1 LLRDGLAF
9 PAGLLLPDAGV
20 RDLADEMFEYLRKE
34 KPGEALNRTFET
46 LPEPVISP
54 REAYMKIV
62 TNQVEFM
69 TSDDL
74 AGRITANSLI
84 PLSPGHSD
92 DDVRRTVRSCKF
104 PADLLSARFGIMG
117 KALPRFR
124 ACYRRNTDRGWKIP
138 GVVHP

>member
-1 LLRDGLAF
+1 M
-9 PAGLLLPDAGV
+9 

-34 KPGEALNRTFET
+34 KPGEALNRAFET

-62 TNQVEFM
+62 TNQVEFV

-84 PLSPGHSD
+84 PYPPGIPMMMSGE
-92 DDVRRTVRSCKF
+92 
-104 PADLLSARFGIMG
+104 RFGVANSPQISYLHALESWG
-117 KALPRFR
+117 KHF
-124 ACYRRNTDRGWKIP
+124 P
-138 GVVHP
+138 GFEHVTEGTRIVDGKFQVLCIRE